1 MIKKYGAKLSL
12 HHFGRGSSE
21 FAYLQTLPVDCLKI
35 DRHFIQRVVT
45 DADTRFFVR
54 SLVAIANSCDIKILA
69 EGVET
74 EQQWQALMDLGIQ
87 GGQGYWLGKPSLEHI
102 IG

>member
-1 MIKKYGAKLSL
+1 L

-35 DRHFIQRVVT
+35 DRQFIQQVVT
-45 DADTRFFVR
+45 DADTRFFIR

-74 EQQWQALMDLGIQ
+74 EQQWQALVDLGIQ